1 MIIYQK
7 AIIDFHPVAFIC
19 QKFRV
24 PLCQALGNGDFFSLF
39 LIAQAS
45 GEFRLVRDILFSVFH
60 HALQLSGDLI
70 DIFSQ
75 FGAFVGTS
83 GTALALHGLKVHIQ
97 SNAGVL
103 IQIQRRCHL
112 IICDIR
118 ENLPY
123 FPDRFSVYINI
134 HPDFLLEGGSY
145 SDLDICFGIQLDIY
159 QHRNLQ
165 CQMHAADI
173 SVKMFQC
180 CTEIGSDRSQADCHD
195 RFAGSRSSR
204 FSRISFWNQAV
215 TFRQTLWCDIPDQSI
230 FFFCFVTLIF
240 VCIFHGNICA
250 KFFLQRGFQLFKG
263 ICSDRRSTDPIRH
276 ILCESALHRLNLN
289 LFFQVLPVCFF

>member
-39 LIAQAS
+39 LIAQTS
-45 GEFRLVRDILFSVFH
+45 REFRLVRDILFSVFH

-70 DIFSQ
+70 DTFSQ

-97 SNAGVL
+97 SNAGIL

-145 SDLDICFGIQLDIY
+145 SDLDICIGIQLDIY

-230 FFFCFVTLIF
+230 FFCFVTLIF
-240 VCIFHGNICA
+240 VCIFHRNIRT
-250 KFFLQRGFQLFKG
+250 KFFLQRGFQFFKG
-263 ICSDRRSTDPIRH
+263 IGSDRRSTDPVRH

-289 LFFQVLPVCFF
+289 LFFQVLSVCFF